1 MCHVFLTSYAY
12 IDDISVDECGVQYVV
27 FNCCI
32 LSALDSTRKSTFL
45 LLWKVTLFPIRQ
57 GFEIP
62 LKCLGDTKS
71 GSLISAL
78 I

>member
-1 MCHVFLTSYAY
+1 MFLTSYAY
-12 IDDISVDECGVQYVV
+12 IDDIFVDECGVQYVD

-32 LSALDSTRKSTFL
+32 LSALDPTKTSTIL
-45 LLWKVTLFPIRQ
+45 LFWKVTLFPIRQ

-62 LKCLGDTKS
+62 LECLCDTKS